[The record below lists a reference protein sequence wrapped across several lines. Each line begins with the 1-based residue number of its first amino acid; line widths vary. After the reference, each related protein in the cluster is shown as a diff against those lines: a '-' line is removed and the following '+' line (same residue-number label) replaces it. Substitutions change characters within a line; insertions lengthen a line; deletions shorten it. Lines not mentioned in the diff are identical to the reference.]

1 MGQAELLVLRYSV
14 QVAAPGCAV
23 LVLES
28 LSRRSPYVLENRTP
42 HPLYFRQV
50 STPALAY
57 QKLPPHSAAGF
68 VWRTTSEAT
77 QKVLHLRLHMQHG
90 TNWAIVSGVSA
101 KV

>member
-1 MGQAELLVLRYSV
+1 MLRYSV

-28 LSRRSPYVLENRTP
+28 LSQRPPYVLENRTP

-50 STPALAY
+50 STPAAHTY

-68 VWRTTSEAT
+68 VWSTTSEAA
-77 QKVLHLRLHMQHG
+77 QKVARL
-90 TNWAIVSGVSA
+90 
-101 KV
+101 